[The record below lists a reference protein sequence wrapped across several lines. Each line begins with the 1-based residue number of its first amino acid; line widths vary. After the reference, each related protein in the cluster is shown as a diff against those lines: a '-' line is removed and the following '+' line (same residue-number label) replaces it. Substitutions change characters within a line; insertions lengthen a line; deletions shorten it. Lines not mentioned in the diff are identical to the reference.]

1 MTADPTFVDRAQV
14 EAMLERALA
23 DPRQQFGSFF
33 LSRLLGFQV
42 SFEDDRCIVAF
53 EATPALFNP
62 QGTLHGG
69 ILATAM
75 DVSMGHLLQHVDGAG
90 ATLTMTVQF
99 LAMRRLVLAARTLD
113 LLAQIRGVPGQRH
126 RGARDRDVEASP
138 QIAAAARRRL
148 SSDTARSR
156 GAGTR

>member
-1 MTADPTFVDRAQV
+1 MTEDSAAAERVLAQQ
-14 EAMLERALA
+14 MIERALA

-33 LSRLLGFQV
+33 LSRLLGFTV
-42 SFEDDRCIVAF
+42 SFEGERCIVEF
-53 EATPALFNP
+53 EATRLLFNP

-99 LAMRRLVLAARTLD
+99 LAPAKAGLVRC
-113 LLAQIRGVPGQRH
+113 
-126 RGARDRDVEASP
+126 EASFL
-138 QIAAAARRRL
+138 RRGRSI
-148 SSDTARSR
+148 SSLKSEAFQGDAIVAHATATWKLR
-156 GAGTR
+156 TK

>member
-1 MTADPTFVDRAQV
+1 MTADPTFVDRAQAQ
-14 EAMLERALA
+14 AMLERALA

-42 SFEDDRCIVAF
+42 SFEGERCIVEF

-99 LAMRRLVLAARTLD
+99 LAPAK
-113 LLAQIRGVPGQRH
+113 
-126 RGARDRDVEASP
+126 
-138 QIAAAARRRL
+138 
-148 SSDTARSR
+148 
-156 GAGTR
+156 AGTVRCVASFLRRGRSISSLKSEAFQDNTIVAHATATWKLRRK

>member
-1 MTADPTFVDRAQV
+1 VTDDTATSERTLAQ
-14 EAMLERALA
+14 EMIERALA

-33 LSRLLGFQV
+33 LSRLLGFMV
-42 SFEDDRCIVAF
+42 SFEGERCIVEF
-53 EATPALFNP
+53 EATRLFFNP

-99 LAMRRLVLAARTLD
+99 LAPAKAGLVRC
-113 LLAQIRGVPGQRH
+113 
-126 RGARDRDVEASP
+126 EASFL
-138 QIAAAARRRL
+138 RRGRSI
-148 SSDTARSR
+148 SSLKSEAFQDNAIVAHATATWKLR
-156 GAGTR
+156 TK

>member
-1 MTADPTFVDRAQV
+1 MV
-14 EAMLERALA
+14 ERALA

-42 SFEDDRCIVAF
+42 RFEGERCIVEF
-53 EATPALFNP
+53 EATRALFNP

-75 DVSMGHLLQHVDGAG
+75 DISMGHLLQHVDGAG

-99 LAMRRLVLAARTLD
+99 LAPATAGLVRC
-113 LLAQIRGVPGQRH
+113 
-126 RGARDRDVEASP
+126 EASFL
-138 QIAAAARRRL
+138 RRGRSI
-148 SSDTARSR
+148 SSLKSEAVQDGSMLAHATATWKLRSK
-156 GAGTR
+156 

>member
-1 MTADPTFVDRAQV
+1 VTEDTATVERALA
-14 EAMLERALA
+14 EEMIERALA

-33 LSRLLGFQV
+33 LSRLLGFTV
-42 SFEDDRCIVAF
+42 SFEGERCIVEF
-53 EATPALFNP
+53 EVTRLLFNP

-99 LAMRRLVLAARTLD
+99 LAPAKAGLVRC
-113 LLAQIRGVPGQRH
+113 
-126 RGARDRDVEASP
+126 EASFL
-138 QIAAAARRRL
+138 RRGRSI
-148 SSDTARSR
+148 SSLKSEAFQDNAIVAHATA
-156 GAGTR
+156 TWKLHTK